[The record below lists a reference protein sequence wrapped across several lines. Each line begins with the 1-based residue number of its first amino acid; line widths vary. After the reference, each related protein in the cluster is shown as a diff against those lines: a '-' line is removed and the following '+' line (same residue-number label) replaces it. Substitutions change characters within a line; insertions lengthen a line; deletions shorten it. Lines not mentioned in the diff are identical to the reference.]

1 MTDRYAV
8 VGNPISH
15 SRSPQIHTWFAEQT
29 GEDIDYRAELLE
41 PGRFAAGVDA
51 LRAAGVCGL
60 NITVPF
66 KEDAYRYA
74 ERLSE
79 RAEHAGAVNTLIFGP
94 QACRGDNTDGVG
106 LIRDLANL
114 RLTLRDRRLLLL
126 GAGGAARGVLRPLL
140 AERPATFTIANRTAG
155 KAQTLAASLGLE
167 HVDGC
172 GLDELSGCRF
182 DVIINATAAG
192 LNDQAPPLPDGIVA
206 ADGWCYDMMY
216 GAGPTAF
223 VRWAEAQGGCA
234 ADGLGML
241 VEQAAES
248 FYCWRGVRP
257 QTDAVIARLRDSLSG

>member
-8 VGNPISH
+8 VGNPIGH
-15 SRSPQIHTWFAEQT
+15 SRSPQIHAWFAEQT
-29 GEDIDYRAELLE
+29 VQDIDYRAELLE
-41 PGRFAAGVDA
+41 PGRFAVGVDA
-51 LRAAGVCGL
+51 LRADGVCGL
-60 NITVPF
+60 NVTVPF

-74 ERLSE
+74 ERLSQ
-79 RAEHAGAVNTLIFGP
+79 RAEHAGAVNTLIFG
-94 QACRGDNTDGVG
+94 QQGCRGDNTDGVG
-106 LIRDLANL
+106 LVRDLANL
-114 RLTLRDRRLLLL
+114 RLSLRDRRLLLL

-140 AERPATFTIANRTAG
+140 AERPAAFTIANRTAA
-155 KAQTLAASLGLE
+155 KAQALAASLDGVE
-167 HVDGC
+167 GC
-172 GLDELSGCRF
+172 GLDELSGRRF
-182 DVIINATAAG
+182 DAIINATAAG

-257 QTDAVIARLRDSLSG
+257 QTAAVIARLRDSLSG